1 MADQRVQLPIKIV
14 DPTTATQEATVNASG
29 QLAVAGPVTNAGTF
43 AVQVDG
49 AALTALQLIDDTV
62 VVDDA
67 AFTPGTTKVSM
78 VGFEFDD
85 SGTDSVDEGDGGAAR
100 MSANRNIYMRIR
112 DNAGNERG
120 ANVNASSQLE
130 VSVGNTSLTVAGAAA
145 DGAAVS
151 GNPVR
156 VAGKDGS
163 GNTQDL
169 ATDTSGV
176 LSVNVL
182 TGGGVDTPTT
192 PLQSSVTSSALAAGS
207 SVNVD
212 SADLVSKYL
221 WQADLTSSVAF
232 KVVLSTLANGV
243 ATVRSTMFGR
253 GGETIQWRPPH
264 RAFSQS
270 GSGAGADGFRAA
282 FTNLDTSEAADV
294 YATFHYADN

>member
-1 MADQRVQLPIKIV
+1 MADQRVQLPLKIV

-29 QLAVAGPVTNAGTF
+29 QLAVL
-43 AVQVDG
+43 DG
-49 AALTALQLIDDTV
+49 NSAAALTALQLIDDAIV
-62 VVDDA
+62 ADDA
-67 AFTPGTTKVSM
+67 AFTPATTKVM
-78 VGFEFDD
+78 MAGFTFDD
-85 SGTDSVDEGDGGAAR
+85 SSPDSVTEGDGGAAR
-100 MSANRNIYMRIR
+100 MSANRNVYMNIR

-120 ANVNASSQLE
+120 ANVDAS
-130 VSVGNTSLTVAGAAA
+130 GNLNVATPTGATAAQVQGTAA
-145 DGAAVS
+145 DGATPV
-151 GNPVR
+151 GNPVLI
-156 VAGKDGS
+156 AGFDGTNVQYLKTDSS
-163 GNTQDL
+163 GELQVD
-169 ATDTSGV
+169 V
-176 LSVNVL
+176 LS
-182 TGGGVDTPTT
+182 GGGVDTPTT

-212 SADLVSKYL
+212 SADLVNKYL

-232 KVVLSTLANGV
+232 KVVLSTLANGA

-264 RAFSQS
+264 RAFAQS

>member
-29 QLAVAGPVTNAGTF
+29 QLAVL
-43 AVQVDG
+43 DG
-49 AALTALQLIDDTV
+49 NSAAALTALQLIDDAIV
-62 VVDDA
+62 ADDA
-67 AFTPGTTKVSM
+67 AFTPATTKVM
-78 VGFEFDD
+78 MAGFTFDD
-85 SGTDSVDEGDGGAAR
+85 SSPDSVTEGDGGAAR
-100 MSANRNIYMRIR
+100 MSANRNVYMNIR

-120 ANVNASSQLE
+120 ANVDAS
-130 VSVGNTSLTVAGAAA
+130 GNLNVATPTGATAAQVQGTAA
-145 DGAAVS
+145 DGATPV
-151 GNPVR
+151 GNPVLI
-156 VAGKDGS
+156 AGFDGTNVQYLKTDSS
-163 GNTQDL
+163 GELQVD
-169 ATDTSGV
+169 V
-176 LSVNVL
+176 LS
-182 TGGGVDTPTT
+182 GGGVDTPTT